1 MTLISSAGPFK
12 YSGHPPGSGKKEI
25 FHIKTR
31 FALATAALSA
41 ITVITAAAAVMLL
54 SPKDVAQQAGNE
66 ALAAAFE
73 SKEATAVNQT
83 KAVGDYQVTL
93 MWTAAT

>member
-1 MTLISSAGPFK
+1 
-12 YSGHPPGSGKKEI
+12 
-25 FHIKTR
+25 
-31 FALATAALSA
+31 
-41 ITVITAAAAVMLL
+41 MLF